1 MKSYVINREK
11 KAPPGWGAQE
21 EKNMDEG
28 RRKYGAAAFLPLVV
42 FLIIYVGCGI
52 TFTMMGVENPFG
64 MFPRHVAILVGIGVA
79 FLLAPK
85 INMSEKLDVFCANM
99 GNSGVMMTILI
110 YLMAGGFQGAAAAMG
125 GKDSVIN
132 LSLNFLPVSVLIPG
146 VFLMCCLIS
155 TAIGTS
161 MGTIAAMAPVAIG
174 VAQGAGLNLAAVSAA
189 VIGGAYF
196 GDNLSMIS
204 DTTISAA
211 QGCGSQMR
219 DKFSMNFRIAL
230 PAAAVALVLYAV
242 VGGGGQGAIQAGAF
256 DILQVL
262 PYVVVLITAV
272 MGVNVA
278 LVLFAGIL
286 LTGVIGLT
294 QGTVGFFGWVQAIG
308 DGMSDMFSI
317 SIVAAMISG
326 IIGLVRYYGG
336 AEWLV
341 SAITSKIN
349 SRKEAEYGIGLM
361 SSLLSAAMVNNTIG
375 IIVTCPMAKEIGEKY
390 KIAPK
395 RLASLV
401 DIFACAFLAIMPHD
415 GGMLIVTELADV
427 SPLSVMKYS
436 FYIFGLLISTCATI
450 QFGLMRTK
458 EEKK

>member
-1 MKSYVINREK
+1 
-11 KAPPGWGAQE
+11 
-21 EKNMDEG
+21 MDDG
-28 RRKYGAAAFLPLVV
+28 RRKYGAMAFLPLVV
-42 FLIIYVGCGI
+42 FLVIYVGCGI
-52 TFTMMGVENPFG
+52 TFTLMGAESPFG

-79 FLLAPK
+79 LLLAPEIK
-85 INMSEKLDVFCANM
+85 ISEKLDVFCQGM

-125 GKDSVIN
+125 GKESVIN
-132 LSLNFLPVSVLIPG
+132 LSLSVLPVSVLIPG

-211 QGCGSQMR
+211 QGCGSEMR
-219 DKFSMNFRIAL
+219 DKFRMNFFIAL
-230 PAAAVALVLYAV
+230 PAALAALVLYGI
-242 VGGGGQGAIQAGAF
+242 VGGGGQGAIQAGPF
-256 DILQVL
+256 DVIRVL
-262 PYVVVLITAV
+262 PYVAVLATAV
-272 MGVNVA
+272 MGLNVA
-278 LVLFAGIL
+278 VVLFLGIL
-286 LTGVIGLT
+286 LTGVIGLA
-294 QGTVGFFGWVQAIG
+294 QGTVGFFTWIQAVG

-317 SIVAAMISG
+317 SMVAAMISG

-341 SAITSKIN
+341 GAITARIRN
-349 SRKEAEYGIGLM
+349 R
-361 SSLLSAAMVNNTIG
+361 G
-375 IIVTCPMAKEIGEKY
+375 IIVTCPMAKEIGGKY
-390 KIAPK
+390 RIAPK

-401 DIFACAFLAIMPHD
+401 DIFACAFLAVMPHD
-415 GGMLIVTELADV
+415 GGMLIVTELAGV
-427 SPLSVMKYS
+427 SPLSVIKYS
-436 FYIFGLLISTCATI
+436 FYIFGILISTCATI
-450 QFGLMRTK
+450 QLGLMRTE
-458 EEKK
+458 EEKRG